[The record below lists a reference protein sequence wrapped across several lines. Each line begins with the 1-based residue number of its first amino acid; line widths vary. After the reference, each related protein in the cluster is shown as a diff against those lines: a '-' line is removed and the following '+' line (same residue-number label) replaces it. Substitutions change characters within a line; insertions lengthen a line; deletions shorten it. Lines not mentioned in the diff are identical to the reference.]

1 MYYELERKVISKMNK
16 KNKFLSIIVVVV
28 VIIGAFVM
36 KAYNQLITLDNKVEA
51 EWSQVENVMQRRADL
66 IPNLVSSIQGSMTQ
80 EKEVLKEITEARKA
94 YAGAKSSSEK
104 GQANEQIE
112 KGLGNFVT
120 VLNEDYPKLA
130 SSENVKTLM
139 TQLEGS
145 ENRISVERRNYIQ
158 AVETYNQQ
166 ISKFPDKIIAK
177 LLGFE
182 KKTNYVATEQGKE
195 VPQVEFK

>member
-1 MYYELERKVISKMNK
+1 MNK

-66 IPNLVSSIQGSMTQ
+66 IPNLVSSVQGSMTQ
-80 EKEVLKEITEARKA
+80 EKEVLKEITE
-94 YAGAKSSSEK
+94 AGAKSSSEK

>member
-1 MYYELERKVISKMNK
+1 MYYELERKVICKMNK

-66 IPNLVSSIQGSMTQ
+66 IPNLVSSVQGSMTQ
-80 EKEVLKEITEARKA
+80 EKEVLKEITEARKP
-94 YAGAKSSSEK
+94 YGGAKSSSEK

-182 KKTNYVATEQGKE
+182 KKTNYVSTEQGKE

>member
-1 MYYELERKVISKMNK
+1 M
-16 KNKFLSIIVVVV
+16 
-28 VIIGAFVM
+28 
-36 KAYNQLITLDNKVEA
+36 
-51 EWSQVENVMQRRADL
+51 
-66 IPNLVSSIQGSMTQ
+66 
-80 EKEVLKEITEARKA
+80 
-94 YAGAKSSSEK
+94 
-104 GQANEQIE
+104 
-112 KGLGNFVT
+112 
-120 VLNEDYPKLA
+120 NEDYPKLA

-182 KKTNYVATEQGKE
+182 KKTNDVATEQGKE

>member
-1 MYYELERKVISKMNK
+1 M
-16 KNKFLSIIVVVV
+16 
-28 VIIGAFVM
+28 
-36 KAYNQLITLDNKVEA
+36 
-51 EWSQVENVMQRRADL
+51 
-66 IPNLVSSIQGSMTQ
+66 
-80 EKEVLKEITEARKA
+80 
-94 YAGAKSSSEK
+94 
-104 GQANEQIE
+104 
-112 KGLGNFVT
+112 
-120 VLNEDYPKLA
+120 NEDYPKLA

-182 KKTNYVATEQGKE
+182 RKLTMLRQSRKRSAASKI
-195 VPQVEFK
+195 

>member
-1 MYYELERKVISKMNK
+1 M
-16 KNKFLSIIVVVV
+16 
-28 VIIGAFVM
+28 
-36 KAYNQLITLDNKVEA
+36 
-51 EWSQVENVMQRRADL
+51 
-66 IPNLVSSIQGSMTQ
+66 
-80 EKEVLKEITEARKA
+80 
-94 YAGAKSSSEK
+94 
-104 GQANEQIE
+104 
-112 KGLGNFVT
+112 
-120 VLNEDYPKLA
+120 NEDYPKLA

-195 VPQVEFK
+195 VPQVKFK